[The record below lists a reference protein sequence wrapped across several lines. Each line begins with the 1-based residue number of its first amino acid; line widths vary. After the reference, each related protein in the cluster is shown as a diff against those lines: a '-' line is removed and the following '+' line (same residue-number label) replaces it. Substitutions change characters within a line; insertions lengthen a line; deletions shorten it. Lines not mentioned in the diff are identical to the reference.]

1 MQQMYGNYGFGNPGY
16 GMAGPYME
24 RFHQQMAAQQQRPME
39 LVRVTGTDGA
49 KAFQMP
55 PNSTAALFDDS
66 QDIFFVKS
74 TDGAGFPTIRTFSF
88 APYEPAAQPQTEY
101 VTRAEFERWKEE
113 IINGQQPVR
122 KSGKA
127 VAAAAE

>member
-39 LVRVTGTDGA
+39 LVRVTGMDGA

-88 APYEPAAQPQTEY
+88 APYEPAGASCRWCGSSTNSKSLFPARIPNKSF
-101 VTRAEFERWKEE
+101 RACSPPAR
-113 IINGQQPVR
+113 
-122 KSGKA
+122 
-127 VAAAAE
+127 